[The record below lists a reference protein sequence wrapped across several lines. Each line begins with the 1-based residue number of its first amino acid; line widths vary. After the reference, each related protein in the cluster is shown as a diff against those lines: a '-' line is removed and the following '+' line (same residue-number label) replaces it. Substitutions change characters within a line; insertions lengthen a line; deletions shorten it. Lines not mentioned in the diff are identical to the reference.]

1 MQPRERNA
9 ARALQVYITHNEAPK
24 IARHNQ
30 TRSGGGQGVA
40 KGLALLVAAGG
51 ATDPTSASTTRGPG
65 VGNMAM
71 EPTMS
76 EPMLLS
82 PRSER
87 SLRRHIGSTSNDSY
101 SPSGV
106 ILACLLAKAGQHER
120 ESHVPAKVAKA
131 HKTANKRTELLI
143 GDAAKGVVSG
153 LASPIFSPT
162 TSPTLSG
169 TSDDGNEGSS
179 LADFEL
185 DGLEELD
192 TYDTYDA
199 PLKLEP
205 MDGVSGTQL
214 GMTEASA
221 QLVVDAYE
229 ALSGGG
235 RADLLD
241 GGISGTYVVRDVAG
255 TSLAIFKPCDEEAGT
270 IGGREDTTALSAS
283 VQRGCAPGE
292 GAKREYLA
300 YMLDQESPPAYR
312 ANVPETALV
321 RMRHPALFGG
331 AEKVG
336 SLMRFVANRGGAED
350 FGASSFA
357 LDNVQRLALFD
368 LRTLNLDRHGGNIL
382 VDSVTGNLVPIDH
395 GCAFPSE
402 LGEPWLDW
410 RLWRQAEMPLDEGTR
425 AFIRELDPLA
435 AASLS
440 AELGLP
446 DGVWRTVAVM
456 TLLLQACLG
465 GGAMT
470 LRQVADLT
478 MNRFSDAGKG
488 TEISFVEKLGSDL
501 MAADHAAKAVES
513 EEWPWPGNAGQVTFV
528 EHCKAAIEGRR
539 AVAAIAA

>member
-1 MQPRERNA
+1 MAHSQRIP
-9 ARALQVYITHNEAPK
+9 
-24 IARHNQ
+24 
-30 TRSGGGQGVA
+30 GGGRGVA
-40 KGLALLVAAGG
+40 KGLALLLAAGG
-51 ATDPTSASTTRGPG
+51 AADPTSATRGQPEPG
-65 VGNMAM
+65 VGMADGTTTVP
-71 EPTMS
+71 EPL
-76 EPMLLS
+76 LLS

-87 SLRRHIGSTSNDSY
+87 SLRRHVGSMTNDNLT
-101 SPSGV
+101 PSGV
-106 ILACLLAKAGQHER
+106 ILTCLLAKAGQPER
-120 ESHVPAKVAKA
+120 EPVPQKVAKA
-131 HKTANKRTELLI
+131 HKAAKSKRTELLI
-143 GDAAKGVVSG
+143 GRAAKGCGASG
-153 LASPIFSPT
+153 LTSPTFSPT

-169 TSDDGNEGSS
+169 TSDDGSEGSS

-192 TYDTYDA
+192 TYDVTDYDA

-205 MDGVSGTQL
+205 LDGVSGAQL

-221 QLVVDAYE
+221 QLVVDVYE
-229 ALSGGG
+229 ALSRGG
-235 RADLLD
+235 RVDLLD
-241 GGISGTYVVRDVAG
+241 GGISGTYVVRDADG

-321 RMRHPALFGG
+321 RMRHPALFSG

-382 VDSVTGNLVPIDH
+382 VDSVTGDLVPIDH

-425 AFIRELDPLA
+425 AFIRDLDPLA

-478 MNRFSDAGKG
+478 MNRWSDAGKG

-501 MAADHAAKAVES
+501 VAADRAAKAVES
-513 EEWPWPGNAGQVTFV
+513 EEWPWPGSSGQSTFV
-528 EHCKAAIEGRR
+528 EHCRAAIEGRR